1 MKRAVLFFGLLV
13 LLAGCGKETDFSLD
27 AGASGGS
34 DETGPEETPKS
45 RAVLIE
51 VQPDY
56 FHDSTTSIIAYASDI
71 YPVVVRDVYTEIPK
85 ECKMDGELVL
95 SEEEPCRSTL
105 RNRDIDFDIKSMTQS
120 IAQAQ
125 YYLYNFKM
133 KELEYWS
140 VC

>member
-1 MKRAVLFFGLLV
+1 MSTQEIVEEMKRIDVFVTTYGDDTVFLLFMV
-13 LLAGCGKETDFSLD
+13 PYS
-27 AGASGGS
+27 
-34 DETGPEETPKS
+34 
-45 RAVLIE
+45 VLIE

-56 FHDSTTSIIAYASDI
+56 FHDATTSIIAYASDI

-95 SEEEPCRSTL
+95 SEQEPCRSTL

-140 VC
+140 VCCNKERKRRS

>member
-1 MKRAVLFFGLLV
+1 MTLGTMTTQEIVEEMKRIDVFVTTYGDDTVFLLFMV
-13 LLAGCGKETDFSLD
+13 PYS
-27 AGASGGS
+27 
-34 DETGPEETPKS
+34 
-45 RAVLIE
+45 VLIE